1 MGGGVRLDLKLGSE
15 GLIIGIGDIGAFVF
29 SICVGGG
36 DGRKSWS
43 LFMWDS

>member
-15 GLIIGIGDIGAFVF
+15 GLTIGIGDIGVF
-29 SICVGGG
+29 TICVGGG